1 MTDFQEIYKDDNRI
15 KLRFKQGKHEYDV
28 IFDFWVDQSEEIP
41 ESAISFSIT
50 SDPNPDWRKQGLTQ
64 TFGVNDFAQFL
75 NKLKEISTYDDKE

>member
-28 IFDFWVDQSEEIP
+28 MIDYGVMYERGETVP
-41 ESAISFSIT
+41 TVTFSIT
-50 SDPNPDWRKQGLTQ
+50 SDPNPDWREQGLTQ
-64 TFGVNDFAQFL
+64 TFSVNNFAQFL